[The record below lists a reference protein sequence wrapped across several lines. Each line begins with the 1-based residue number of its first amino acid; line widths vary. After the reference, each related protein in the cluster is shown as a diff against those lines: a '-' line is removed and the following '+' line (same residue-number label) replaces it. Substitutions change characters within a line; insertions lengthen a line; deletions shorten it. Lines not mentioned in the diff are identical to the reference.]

1 MGFRTFYETIK
12 FIPVRILNST
22 HHQGHYLIYQQE
34 IIYGGSG
41 MQRDFQINQ
50 IRQNPHKQWD
60 ILVIGGGATG
70 LGIAVDAASRGYETV
85 LLEQSDFA
93 KGTSSRSTKLVH
105 GGVRYLA
112 QGDIS
117 LVLEALHERGLL
129 RRNAPHLVKNQAF
142 IIPNYDWWEGPFYNI
157 GMKVYDMMA
166 GKLGLGPSEN
176 ISREAA
182 LKAIPN
188 LDENHLNGG
197 VIYYDGQ
204 FDDSRLAINLA
215 QTARENE
222 AVVLNYMQVTG
233 LLKDKS
239 NLVYGAEVVDKESGE
254 NLTIRSRVV
263 INATGVFVDDI
274 LLMDD
279 PGANALVRPSQGIHF
294 VLDKSFLQGDSAI
307 MIPKTS
313 DGRVLFAV
321 PWHGKVVVGTTDTP
335 LEPEDISLE
344 PRALEEEIDFVLK
357 TAAQYLKKDPQKKDV
372 LSVFAGLRPL
382 AAQQN
387 SQPQST
393 KEISRSHKLMVSLSG
408 LITITGGKWTT
419 YRKMAEDTVNKA
431 WMVGGL
437 PERKCVTENM
447 PIHGYVKNVN
457 FDSPGYF
464 YGSDRTTIND
474 MIQAD
479 PDLGQRLHPDYE
491 YTRAQVVWA
500 VRNEMARTVEDF
512 LSRRI
517 RILLLDARASMAMAP
532 EVAEIMARELKR
544 DQGWIASQM
553 AEYQALAQ
561 GYLLI

>member
-1 MGFRTFYETIK
+1 MNRD
-12 FIPVRILNST
+12 
-22 HHQGHYLIYQQE
+22 YLINRLKE
-34 IIYGGSG
+34 
-41 MQRDFQINQ
+41 
-50 IRQNPHKQWD
+50 NPDKQWD
-60 ILVIGGGATG
+60 VLVIGGGATG
-70 LGIAVDAASRGYETV
+70 LGIAVDAASRGYETI

-166 GKLGLGPSEN
+166 GRLGLGPSEK
-176 ISREAA
+176 ISREET

-188 LDENHLNGG
+188 LDENYLNGG

-215 QTARENE
+215 QTAVEND
-222 AVVLNYMQVTG
+222 AVVLNYMPVTD
-233 LLKDKS
+233 LLKDRNKM
-239 NLVYGAEVVDKESGE
+239 VCGVQAVDAESGE
-254 NLTIRSRVV
+254 NYTIRAKAV

-274 LLMDD
+274 LSMDD
-279 PGANALVRPSQGIHF
+279 ATADLLIRPSQGIHF

-335 LEPEDISLE
+335 LQPENISLE
-344 PRALEEEIDFVLK
+344 PRALEQEIDFIMT
-357 TAAQYLKKDPQKKDV
+357 TAAQYLKKDPQKSDV

-382 AAQQN
+382 AAQKDEQ
-387 SQPQST
+387 SQET
-393 KEISRSHKLMVSLSG
+393 KEISRSHRLMVSLSG

-419 YRKMAEDTVNKA
+419 YRKMAEETVNKA

-437 PERKCVTENM
+437 PKKKCVTETM
-447 PIHGYVKNVN
+447 PIHGYLKNN
-457 FDSPGYF
+457 RFDSPGYF
-464 YGSDRTTIND
+464 YGSDRTNINNL
-474 MIQAD
+474 IQTE
-479 PDLGQRLHPDYE
+479 PDLGERLHPDYE

-512 LSRRI
+512 LSRRV
-517 RILLLDARASMAMAP
+517 RMLLLDARVSMAMAP
-532 EVAEIMARELKR
+532 EVADIMARELKY
-544 DQGWIASQM
+544 DPSWQQSQV
-553 AEYQALAQ
+553 EEFCTLAK
-561 GYLLI
+561 GYILS